1 MSHLKCF
8 LILLFVIFLAF
19 PGCKNYNIPK
29 GFPKPDKMADILTEL
44 HTLESTLS
52 YGSGIPQIPTKEMPG
67 YYKGVLD
74 KFGYT
79 YEQFDTIR
87 KWYVNNPF
95 LYQKVY
101 DRVIVNSS
109 KRETELGLRL
119 DKEKEL
125 EKLNAPE
132 ITPPTELWIDSVNF
146 VVSPA
151 DTIDKR
157 LPFRI
162 DADSLELSGIL
173 RLTARYKFLV
183 DDVSRNPQIMLS
195 AFYADS
201 TADTTYLAIP
211 HSFQQK
217 NAMLDLALNDEKK
230 TIEIAGF
237 LLLQD
242 SLINASVEI
251 SDVSL
256 TVIEDTVIVKKELKK
271 GFVERLQE
279 AR

>member
-1 MSHLKCF
+1 MNYLKSF
-8 LILLFVIFLAF
+8 IVLLFVIIIAF
-19 PGCKNYNIPK
+19 PGCKNHNIPK

-44 HTLESTLS
+44 HTLESTFS
-52 YGSGIPQIPTKEMPG
+52 YGSGISQTPSKESPG
-67 YYKGVLD
+67 YYKSVLD

-101 DRVIVNSS
+101 DRVIVNLS
-109 KRETELGLRL
+109 KRETELGLKF

-125 EKLNAPE
+125 ERLKAQEN
-132 ITPPTELWIDSVNF
+132 TPPIELWTDSVNF
-146 VVSPA
+146 VISPA

-217 NAMLDLALNDEKK
+217 NAILDLALNEEKK
-230 TIEIAGF
+230 KIEITGF

-242 SLINASVEI
+242 SLINPSVEI
-251 SDVSL
+251 NDVSL
-256 TVIEDTVIVKKELKK
+256 TIVKDTIEKNELEQGLVK
-271 GFVERLQE
+271 RLQE
-279 AR
+279 VAR